1 MPSRAGSTPL
11 SYLSIT
17 RELLMSTETVLGS
30 SGVHIETLEILLHAL
45 SHEIE
50 SQAYLQMA
58 VRLADDPDLK
68 AFLIDILAQEQLH
81 ETRLRSKL
89 HEKYALDV

>member
-1 MPSRAGSTPL
+1 MSSRAGSTPL
-11 SYLSIT
+11 SNLSIT
-17 RELLMSTETVLGS
+17 RELLVSTETATDS

-50 SQAYLQMA
+50 SQDYLQMA
-58 VRLADDPDLK
+58 VRLADDTDLK
-68 AFLIDILAQEQLH
+68 AVLIDILAQEQLH

-89 HEKYALDV
+89 HEKCALDV